1 MIRKKLERY
10 LAGEGFYPLPSNVSE
25 IKAYIKI
32 ENNLLNIL
40 QLIDYADNL
49 YLSSEQMKDVKQ
61 EIIEV
66 FHQRGVGNVHVLSLV
81 MTKNPDR
88 AKNLMQDESFAW
100 YLDLETD
107 ELLIEEGKVSDFY
120 GMKGMLQTFLSTYKD
135 MPDVP
140 EKEENQDNVVSFEK
154 MKKRQMLKE
163 RAKKFPYV
171 STVIVIINLLVFLCC
186 INSMSWLYAYGCV
199 GLELVMDGEWYRM
212 ITAMFLHADVD
223 HIFSNMLLLY
233 CLGDLLE
240 SRLGRIK
247 FTAIYFV
254 SGILGNV
261 ISCFY
266 EYYANVSYVSYGAS
280 GAVFGLIGVTL
291 FLVLKGEKSLG
302 ISISRMIL
310 MVVYCIYTG
319 FVESNVNVA
328 AHIGGLL
335 AGYLC
340 MLIVGTRKEKA

>member
-25 IKAYIKI
+25 INAFIKI

-40 QLIDYADNL
+40 QLVDYSDNL

-66 FHQRGVGNVHVLSLV
+66 FRQRGVGNVHVLSLV
-81 MTKNPDR
+81 MTNNVER
-88 AKNLMQDESFAW
+88 ARVLMQEESFAW
-100 YLDLETD
+100 YVDLKTD
-107 ELLIEEGKVSDFY
+107 ELVIDEGKASDFY

-140 EKEENQDNVVSFEK
+140 DKEEHEADIEFAQKEK
-154 MKKRQMLKE
+154 KKQFIKE
-163 RAKKFPYV
+163 RAIKFPYV
-171 STVIVIINLLVFLCC
+171 STVIVVINLIIFLLC
-186 INSMSWLYAYGCV
+186 INNMPYLYFLGCV
-199 GLELVMDGEWYRM
+199 GLDLVMDGQWYRM
-212 ITAMFLHADVD
+212 ITSMFLHADID
-223 HIFSNMLLLY
+223 HIFGNMLLLY

-240 SRLGRIK
+240 FRLGRVK
-247 FTAIYFV
+247 FTTIYFI

-280 GAVFGLIGVTL
+280 GAVFGLIGVTA
-291 FLVLKGEKSLG
+291 FLVLNGEKSIG
-302 ISISRMIL
+302 IPIPRMLL

-319 FVESNVNVA
+319 FVENNVNVA

-340 MLIVGTRKEKA
+340 MLIVGIRKEKA